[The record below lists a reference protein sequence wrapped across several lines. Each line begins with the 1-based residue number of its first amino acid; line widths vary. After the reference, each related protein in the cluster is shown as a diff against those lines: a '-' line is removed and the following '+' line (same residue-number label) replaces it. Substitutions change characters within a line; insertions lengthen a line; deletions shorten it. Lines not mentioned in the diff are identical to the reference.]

1 MKILITGGAGYI
13 GSTIASACLDA
24 SHEVVILDDLSA
36 GRREFVRD
44 LPFYEGDVGDQTLL
58 NQVFTEHA
66 SDPGVADSLLG
77 RAEKGPA
84 RFIPFGLDH

>member
-36 GRREFVRD
+36 GRREFARD

-58 NQVFTEHA
+58 NRVFTEHA
-66 SDPGVADSLLG
+66 IDAVVHCAAKPESTGLVAV
-77 RAEKGPA
+77 R
-84 RFIPFGLDH
+84 